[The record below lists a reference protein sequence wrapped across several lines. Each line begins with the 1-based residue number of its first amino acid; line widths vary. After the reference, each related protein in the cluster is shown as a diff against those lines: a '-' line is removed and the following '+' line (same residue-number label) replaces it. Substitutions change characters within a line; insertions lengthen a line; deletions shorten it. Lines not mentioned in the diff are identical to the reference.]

1 MSSPE
6 QASDDA
12 SQGEGADQ
20 GVPPTAP
27 AYSSPPPEGIPS
39 ADDKDGAD

>member
-12 SQGEGADQ
+12 DQGEGGEQ

-27 AYSSPPPEGIPS
+27 AYSTPPPKGIPS
-39 ADDKDGAD
+39 ADDKDEAE